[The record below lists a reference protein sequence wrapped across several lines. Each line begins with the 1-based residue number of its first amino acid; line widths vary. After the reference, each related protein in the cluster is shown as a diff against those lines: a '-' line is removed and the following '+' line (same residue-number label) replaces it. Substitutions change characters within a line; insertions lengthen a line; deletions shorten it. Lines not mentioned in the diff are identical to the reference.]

1 MFLSVFSYMN
11 FIRKIAITGVIGA
24 GKSATGEILTK
35 KGLSFLSADD
45 LAEQAIS
52 PQNKGYA
59 LLLKILGPRY
69 LKKTSKEFDKKKIA
83 SKVFQSPSL
92 LNRVESVIHPIVW
105 DLMKKKEKELGRAGK
120 KSVFYEI
127 PLLFEKKWEK
137 RFDIRVVIATDL
149 EKRKNRLKKTQTM
162 DGEEIKN
169 RMRFQ
174 ISQKEKMKKA
184 DYVIWNNSS
193 LKELEKQVSQFL
205 EKFHL
210 NP

>member
-24 GKSATGEILTK
+24 GKSATGEILSQ
-35 KGLSFLSADD
+35 KGLNFVSADE
-45 LAEQAIS
+45 LAQQAIS

-69 LKKTSKEFDKKKIA
+69 LQNTSKEFDKKKIA
-83 SKVFQSPSL
+83 LQLFKSPAL
-92 LNRVESVIHPIVW
+92 LKRVESVIHPIVW
-105 DLMKKKEKELGRAGK
+105 DLMKKKEKELCRAGK

-127 PLLFEKKWEK
+127 PLLFEKKWED

-149 EKRKNRLKKTQTM
+149 EKRKKRLKKNQTM
-162 DGEEIKN
+162 GGEDIKN
-169 RMRFQ
+169 RISFQ
-174 ISQKEKMKKA
+174 ISQEEKMKRA

-205 EKFHL
+205 EKFDL
-210 NP
+210 